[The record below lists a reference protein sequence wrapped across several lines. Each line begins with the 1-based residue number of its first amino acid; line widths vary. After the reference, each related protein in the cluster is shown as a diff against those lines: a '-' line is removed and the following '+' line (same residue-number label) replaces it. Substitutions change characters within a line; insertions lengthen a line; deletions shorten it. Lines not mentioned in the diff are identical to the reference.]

1 MTKLVSSNQSKTTAI
16 HSEWLSMLAKK
27 TRIRLRR
34 LGKATVI
41 DLIGDVTNQGETAI
55 ESAYAEALEGK
66 PKRVFLNFGDAEY
79 INTSGIA
86 LLISTVMEAER
97 AGRKIGLYGMSAHYR
112 KVFTLM
118 RLPLYADMFESEN
131 EALASLR

>member
-1 MTKLVSSNQSKTTAI
+1 
-16 HSEWLSMLAKK
+16 MLAKK

-41 DLIGDVTNQGETAI
+41 DLIGDVTNQGQKVI
-55 ESAYAEALEGK
+55 KDAYAEALENE
-66 PKRVFLNFGDAEY
+66 PKRVFLNFGDVEY

-86 LLISTVMEAER
+86 TLISTAMEAER
-97 AGRKIGLYGMSAHYR
+97 AGQKIGLYGVSAHYR

-118 RLPLYADMFESEN
+118 RLPLYADLYESES
-131 EALASLR
+131 EALASLSRNCATPLK